1 MSNFEPTSDQN
12 LDDSVNSGDSELS
25 FSDKMIGIFSEPG
38 KTYESISNHPLR
50 TIDWLLPF
58 FILLFIVTATQLLL
72 MSNKELHS
80 VIVEKQM
87 TKIQNNFDKMVKEG
101 KMSQEDADKQ
111 LSLIQDR
118 MDNFGALQMVLMVV
132 GIFIG
137 GFIIFFIVAGIYFLF
152 VKFILKGDGNYTS
165 VLIASSMTSY
175 IVIIQVILA
184 AIFAFMLGR
193 PFQDTSVASF
203 LNSDRTTYLGFFL
216 SKLDIISIWAYA
228 VLAIGLAKLFKSKN
242 TTAYY
247 LVIFGIWVVGGFILF
262 FIGKSVPIF
271 NSFVG

>member
-87 TKIQNNFDKMVKEG
+87 TKIQNNFDKMV
-101 KMSQEDADKQ
+101 
-111 LSLIQDR
+111 
-118 MDNFGALQMVLMVV
+118 
-132 GIFIG
+132 
-137 GFIIFFIVAGIYFLF
+137 
-152 VKFILKGDGNYTS
+152 
-165 VLIASSMTSY
+165 
-175 IVIIQVILA
+175 
-184 AIFAFMLGR
+184 
-193 PFQDTSVASF
+193 
-203 LNSDRTTYLGFFL
+203 
-216 SKLDIISIWAYA
+216 
-228 VLAIGLAKLFKSKN
+228 
-242 TTAYY
+242 
-247 LVIFGIWVVGGFILF
+247 
-262 FIGKSVPIF
+262 
-271 NSFVG
+271 